1 MRKRCYV
8 VKMLKLWHQPIEL
21 ENQYLSPMIVDNSSV
36 LAWET
41 CRRKIY
47 FYLDD
52 TGFLADGRGFKTG
65 LEAETFLLE
74 VLCGLHSP
82 VIGETEILGQFRQ
95 FINNNSKHAWVQQW
109 QSRMQNWFS
118 LIKVVREKYLYNFGS
133 QSYGGYLRRVLQNET
148 DVQIIGSGALVE
160 DVLPWLV
167 TKNVSV
173 FARNLEKAQI
183 QTMKQFSH
191 FVEAGGSLSLHLL
204 ETPLPA
210 SDVLVI
216 AAPISH
222 DHLQKIISESAY
234 KWKYVI
240 DLRRDAKDF
249 SARDVRIQNWI
260 TLEDVMEFFSQ
271 QKDLLAV
278 RQKQALAAVDEWR
291 VAQMDKQTVRP
302 FGWEDLC
309 G

>member
-1 MRKRCYV
+1 
-8 VKMLKLWHQPIEL
+8 MLKLWHQPIEL
-21 ENQYLSPMIVDNSSV
+21 ENQYLSPMIVDNGSV
-36 LAWET
+36 LIWET

-52 TGFLADGRGFKTG
+52 TGFLADGRGFKQS

-95 FINNNSKHAWVQQW
+95 FINNNSKHPWVQQW
-109 QSRMQNWFS
+109 QSRMQVWFS

-133 QSYGGYLRRVLQNET
+133 QSYGGYLRRILQNEH
-148 DVQIIGSGALVE
+148 DVQIIGSGALVD

-173 FARNLEKAQI
+173 FARNLEKAQV
-183 QTMKQFSH
+183 QTMKHFSH
-191 FVEAGGSLSLHLL
+191 FVEAGGSLSLSLL
-204 ETPLPA
+204 EVPLPPA
-210 SDVLVI
+210 DVLVI

-222 DHLQKIISESAY
+222 EQLENLISKSTF
-234 KWKYVI
+234 KWKCVI
-240 DLRRDAKDF
+240 DLRRDAGHF
-249 SARDVRIQNWI
+249 TARDPRVQSWI
-260 TLEDVMEFFSQ
+260 TLEDVMQFFSQ

-278 RQKQALAAVDEWR
+278 RQQQAFAAVDEWR
-291 VAQMDKQTVRP
+291 IAQQDKQTVRP

>member
-1 MRKRCYV
+1 
-8 VKMLKLWHQPIEL
+8 MLKLWHQPIEL
-21 ENQYLSPMIVDNSSV
+21 ENQLLSPLIVDNNSV
-36 LAWET
+36 LLWET

-47 FYLDD
+47 FYLDE
-52 TGFLADGRGFKTG
+52 TAFLADGRGFKQG

-95 FINNNSKHAWVQQW
+95 FINNNSKHPWVQQW
-109 QSRMQNWFS
+109 QSRMQVWFS
-118 LIKVVREKYLYNFGS
+118 LIKGVREKYLYNFGS
-133 QSYGGYLRRVLQNET
+133 QSYGGYLRRILQNENH
-148 DVQIIGSGALVE
+148 VQIIGSGALVE

-167 TKNVSV
+167 SKNVQV
-173 FARNLEKAQI
+173 FARNLEKAQT
-183 QTMKQFSH
+183 QVMKHFSH
-191 FVEAGGSLSLHLL
+191 FVEGGGNLSLHLL
-204 ETPLPA
+204 EKPLPQ

-222 DHLQKIISESAY
+222 DQLAQLIAASTH
-234 KWKYVI
+234 KWKTVI
-240 DLRRDAKDF
+240 DLRRDAKNF
-249 SARDVRIQNWI
+249 AARDPQIQSWI

-278 RQKQALAAVDEWR
+278 RQQQAIAAVDEWR
-291 VAQMDKQTVRP
+291 LVQMDKQTVRP

>member
-1 MRKRCYV
+1 MRKLWYL
-8 VKMLKLWHQPIEL
+8 KAMLKLWHQPIEL
-21 ENQYLSPMIVDNSSV
+21 ENQLLAPLIVDNSSV
-36 LAWET
+36 LLWET

-47 FYLDD
+47 FYLDE
-52 TGFLADGRGFKTG
+52 TAFLADGRGFKQS
-65 LEAETFLLE
+65 LDAEAFLLE

-95 FINNNSKHAWVQQW
+95 FINNNSKHPWVQQW
-109 QSRMQNWFS
+109 QSRMQVWFS
-118 LIKVVREKYLYNFGS
+118 LIKGVREKYLYNFGS
-133 QSYGGYLRRVLQNET
+133 QSYGGYLRRVLQNENN
-148 DVQIIGSGALVE
+148 VQIIGSGALVE

-183 QTMKQFSH
+183 QTMKHFSH
-191 FVEAGGSLSLHLL
+191 FVEAGGILSLHLL
-204 ETPLPA
+204 EKPLPQ

-222 DHLQKIISESAY
+222 EELEKIIFASKQ

-240 DLRRDAKDF
+240 DLRRDAQKF
-249 SARDVRIQNWI
+249 GLRDPNIQSWI

-278 RQKQALAAVDEWR
+278 RQQQAIAAVDEWR
-291 VAQMDKQTVRP
+291 LAQMDKQTVRP